1 MCPVFNNAQNDV
13 ATARIR
19 DRMARSTSG
28 AYRGDDGEHPSVIL
42 ADIVERPRNG
52 GHIIVVANEKGGVG
66 KSTMAFHICVGL
78 AEKGYRVA
86 AIDLDRRQQ
95 SLARAL
101 DNRNGTARR
110 LRIELPSPVF
120 TALETQSGSMLCQ
133 EISRI
138 GWDSDFVVIDAPGY
152 DSAVARRA
160 IAMADT
166 LATPVNSSF
175 VDLDLLGRF
184 DPVSMKLKAPG
195 CFSMLVNDL
204 RAERARRDMKPL
216 DWVVVQSRTRHN
228 GSHNQQ
234 RIDKALQFLSTS
246 IGFRLGH
253 GLSERV
259 AYRELFLLG
268 LTHLDLRRIPD
279 LARTQV
285 HARGEI
291 LQLLADLDLPE
302 TPRDAEDRETA
313 ASPLFAQLLDEMPVG
328 KRAVGEI
335 VDG

>member
-1 MCPVFNNAQNDV
+1 MFDTVNYGAKGAGMLAKI
-13 ATARIR
+13 ATAYPASIR
-19 DRMARSTSG
+19 E
-28 AYRGDDGEHPSVIL
+28 DGEHPSVIL
-42 ADIVERPRNG
+42 ADIASRPRAS

-66 KSTMAFHICVGL
+66 KSTMAFHLCVGL

-101 DNRNGTARR
+101 DNREGTARR
-110 LRIELPSPVF
+110 LGIALPSPVF
-120 TALETQSGSMLCQ
+120 TALENQSGAMLCQ
-133 EISRI
+133 EIARI
-138 GWDSDFVVIDAPGY
+138 GWGCDFIIVDAPGH

-195 CFSMLVNDL
+195 CFSMLVNEL
-204 RAERARRDMKPL
+204 RAERARREMKPL
-216 DWVVVQSRTRHN
+216 DWVVLQSRTRHH
-228 GSHNQQ
+228 GSHNQH
-234 RIDKALQFLSTS
+234 RIDEALQYMSTS
-246 IGFRLGH
+246 IGFRLGQ

-291 LQLLADLDLPE
+291 LRLLDDLDLPE
-302 TPRDAEDRETA
+302 APLGIVEEADGA
-313 ASPLFAQLLDEMPVG
+313 ASPVFEQLLDEAPLDE
-328 KRAVGEI
+328 RIAGET
-335 VDG
+335 V

>member
-1 MCPVFNNAQNDV
+1 MFNSANNDLKSSGNPVRRAP
-13 ATARIR
+13 
-19 DRMARSTSG
+19 STSG
-28 AYRGDDGEHPSVIL
+28 AYRGDDSEHPSVIL
-42 ADIVERPRNG
+42 SDIVERPRSC

-66 KSTMAFHICVGL
+66 KSTMAFHICIGL

-101 DNRNGTARR
+101 DNRSGTARR
-110 LRIELPSPVF
+110 LQADLPIPVF
-120 TALETQSGSMLCQ
+120 TALENQSGAMLCQ

-138 GWDSDFVVIDAPGY
+138 GWDSDFVVIDAPGH
-152 DSAVARRA
+152 DSPVGRRA

-184 DPVSMKLKAPG
+184 DPVSMKLKGPG
-195 CFSMLVNDL
+195 CFSMLVNEL
-204 RAERARRDMKPL
+204 RAERARREMKPL
-216 DWVVVQSRTRHN
+216 DWVVVQNRTRHA

-234 RIDKALQFLSTS
+234 RIDAALQFLSTS
-246 IGFRLGH
+246 IGFRLGQ

-291 LQLLADLDLPE
+291 LQLLADLNLPE
-302 TPRDAEDRETA
+302 VPDQDAAGYDKAAPLLSHLVEGAYLGDRIADT
-313 ASPLFAQLLDEMPVG
+313 V
-328 KRAVGEI
+328 
-335 VDG
+335 